1 MEEKKNDLK
10 KDKKVDT
17 KQEAKKETKKE
28 VKTNEVKKEEPK
40 FQKVDKKEAKKK
52 ENSKKEGKEVAKKT
66 WIPTVISVVIVLLVA
81 ALLTVMIVTS
91 SAPKKSLDALLT
103 NLKAGDFEKAQQY
116 LSGDTNLSTDDL
128 DQETQKLLFDKLNWK
143 IDKVTETDENN
154 ATIEVEITTK
164 DFQTIV
170 NNYMK
175 KALDAVKGA
184 ITGGD
189 STESFS
195 SQDFEN
201 YFIEELKDEGIETT
215 TVTTTVN
222 AVKEGKEWKI
232 VSDESLV
239 KALLPGLEETVDSL
253 S

>member
-10 KDKKVDT
+10 EDKKVDK
-17 KQEAKKETKKE
+17 KQDVKKEAKD
-28 VKTNEVKKEEPK
+28 NEVKKEEPK
-40 FQKVDKKEAKKK
+40 FKKVDKKEVKKIENKK
-52 ENSKKEGKEVAKKT
+52 ENKKEGKEEAKKT
-66 WIPTVISVVIVLLVA
+66 WIPTVITVVIVLLVA

-116 LSGDTNLSTDDL
+116 LSGDMSLTTDDL

-143 IDKVTETDENN
+143 INKVTETDENN
-154 ATIEVEITTK
+154 ATIEIEITTK
-164 DFQTIV
+164 NFQTIV
-170 NNYMK
+170 NNYMQ
-175 KALDAVKGA
+175 KALEAVRGA
-184 ITGGD
+184 ITGGN

-201 YFIEELKDEGIETT
+201 YFIEELKNEQIETT
-215 TVTTTVN
+215 TVTSTVN
-222 AVKEGKEWKI
+222 AVKEGKDWKI
-232 VSDESLV
+232 VSDDTLV

>member
-1 MEEKKNDLK
+1 MEEKN
-10 KDKKVDT
+10 KDIK
-17 KQEAKKETKKE
+17 ENKKEEVKKKE
-28 VKTNEVKKEEPK
+28 ENKVEKNEVKKEEPK
-40 FQKVDKKEAKKK
+40 FQKVDKKEAKNKETKK
-52 ENSKKEGKEVAKKT
+52 DNKETKKQ
-66 WIPTVISVVIVLLVA
+66 WIPTVVTVVIVLLVA

-91 SAPKKSLDALLT
+91 SVPKKSLDALLT

-116 LSGDTNLSTDDL
+116 LSGDMDLSTGEL
-128 DQETQKLLFDKLNWK
+128 DQETQKLLFNKLNWK
-143 IDKVTETDENN
+143 INKVTETDENS

-170 NNYMK
+170 NNYMQ
-175 KALDAVKGA
+175 KALEAVRGA
-184 ITGGD
+184 ITGND

-195 SQDFEN
+195 SQDFEK
-201 YFIEELKDEGIETT
+201 YFIEELKNEEIETT

-222 AVKEGKEWKI
+222 AIKEDKDWKI

-239 KALLPGLEETVDSL
+239 KALLPGLQETVDSL

>member
-10 KDKKVDT
+10 EDKKVDK
-17 KQEAKKETKKE
+17 KQDVKKEAKD
-28 VKTNEVKKEEPK
+28 NEVKKEEPK
-40 FQKVDKKEAKKK
+40 FKKVDKKEVKKIENKK
-52 ENSKKEGKEVAKKT
+52 ENKKEGKEEAKKT
-66 WIPTVISVVIVLLVA
+66 WIPTVITVVIVLLVA

-116 LSGDTNLSTDDL
+116 LSGDMSLTTDDL

-143 IDKVTETDENN
+143 INKVTETDENN

-164 DFQTIV
+164 NFQTIV
-170 NNYMK
+170 NNYMQ
-175 KALDAVKGA
+175 KALEAVRGA
-184 ITGGD
+184 ITGGN

-201 YFIEELKDEGIETT
+201 YFIEELKNEQIETT
-215 TVTTTVN
+215 TVTSTVN
-222 AVKEGKEWKI
+222 AVKEGKDWKI
-232 VSDESLV
+232 VSDDTLV

>member
-1 MEEKKNDLK
+1 MEDKN
-10 KDKKVDT
+10 KDIK
-17 KQEAKKETKKE
+17 ENKKEEVKKKE
-28 VKTNEVKKEEPK
+28 ENKVEKNEVKKEEPK
-40 FQKVDKKEAKKK
+40 FQKVDKKEAKNKETKK
-52 ENSKKEGKEVAKKT
+52 DNKETKKQ
-66 WIPTVISVVIVLLVA
+66 WIPTVVTVVIVLLVA

-91 SAPKKSLDALLT
+91 SVPKKSLDALLT

-116 LSGDTNLSTDDL
+116 LSGDMDLSTGEL
-128 DQETQKLLFDKLNWK
+128 DQETQKLLFNKLNWK
-143 IDKVTETDENN
+143 INKVTETDENS

-170 NNYMK
+170 NNYMQ
-175 KALDAVKGA
+175 KALEAVRGA
-184 ITGGD
+184 ITGND

-195 SQDFEN
+195 SQDFEK
-201 YFIEELKDEGIETT
+201 YFIEELKNEEIETT

-222 AVKEGKEWKI
+222 AIKEDKDWKI

-239 KALLPGLEETVDSL
+239 KALLPGLQETVDSL